1 MDSTD
6 EINKLTRELFRE
18 RALRKALM
26 ELVPYAVV
34 TATADYGLHI
44 ENSRAEQM
52 LSRMSPT
59 TGDSR
64 SYQVVDGAGN
74 PLPLADW
81 PIYRAIKTGEPIY
94 NCVVNVIDTNGS
106 SLYQHV
112 NVVPV
117 LDEQNNVFASLALF
131 LDNEVAEK
139 YRLAD
144 ILQSFQDCVI
154 SLDNTETIMY
164 MNGHAEQLL
173 NLSSADVVGKKLY
186 DVFLGVERSP
196 FMHHYGRAKATGT
209 TVRFDNWSDILGR
222 WMRVA
227 IHPSSDRITVTF
239 NDDTERKN
247 LELQVHRN
255 EQQLYTT
262 LQSIG
267 DAVIVTDNEGRL
279 TLINPV
285 AEQLTGWSA
294 AEAIGAD
301 YHEVFNIIS
310 EVTRTP
316 APHPLD
322 RVLTEGIT
330 MGLANHTL
338 LVSKSG
344 REFPID
350 DSAAAIRNESGDVI
364 GAVLVFRDMTIRRQ
378 NEARALQNQKMESV
392 GKLAGGIAHDFNNL
406 LTAIMGYTELAM
418 EEVSDNVVAQKHLD
432 RALGAAD
439 RAGALTA
446 RLLAFAR
453 QSTISVRHVNLN
465 TVIQDTIDMLRRLIG
480 EHIQLVTNLDP
491 AVTMVLGD
499 STQLTQI
506 LVNLAINARDAM
518 PNGGTI
524 FISTRVMDHP
534 LDADYAAGDS
544 NNRWV
549 ELVVQ
554 DTGPGLSPD
563 AVDHL
568 FEPFYTTK
576 MVGEGTGLG
585 LATCYG
591 LIKQMG
597 GQIRYEQGDK
607 RGATFRVQLPMASET
622 SPTEGTAQVKS
633 PQPGSETIMVVEDEP
648 LVRDLA
654 VRALRARGYRVIDAG
669 NGKEAVERYLQHT
682 GKIAL
687 VVTDMVMPEMGG
699 RDLIATLLRLDP
711 KLRILITTGYNAD
724 GNDSILEGIP
734 TLLKPYLPSDLT
746 AMIRSM
752 LDRSINEA

>member
-247 LELQVHRN
+247 YLSLIEDDANRTLKLLDDLLEWSKVQ
-255 EQQLYTT
+255 
-262 LQSIG
+262 
-267 DAVIVTDNEGRL
+267 
-279 TLINPV
+279 
-285 AEQLTGWSA
+285 TGTMPFHPQRQKLLP
-294 AEAIGAD
+294 IID
-301 YHEVFNIIS
+301 Y
-310 EVTRTP
+310 
-316 APHPLD
+316 
-322 RVLTEGIT
+322 VL
-330 MGLANHTL
+330 
-338 LVSKSG
+338 
-344 REFPID
+344 
-350 DSAAAIRNESGDVI
+350 
-364 GAVLVFRDMTIRRQ
+364 
-378 NEARALQNQKMESV
+378 
-392 GKLAGGIAHDFNNL
+392 
-406 LTAIMGYTELAM
+406 
-418 EEVSDNVVAQKHLD
+418 
-432 RALGAAD
+432 
-439 RAGALTA
+439 
-446 RLLAFAR
+446 
-453 QSTISVRHVNLN
+453 
-465 TVIQDTIDMLRRLIG
+465 
-480 EHIQLVTNLDP
+480 TNLDS
-491 AVTMVLGD
+491 AIYLK
-499 STQLTQI
+499 QLK
-506 LVNLAINARDAM
+506 LSYAIPDDFEIFADTKM
-518 PNGGTI
+518 LTTI
-524 FISTRVMDHP
+524 FQNLISN
-534 LDADYAAGDS
+534 AIKYS
-544 NNRWV
+544 NPHGIITISAYSLNNQS
-549 ELVVQ
+549 EIIIA
-554 DTGPGLSPD
+554 DTGIWMSIETKNKLFLINHQVSTPGTANEKGS
-563 AVDHL
+563 
-568 FEPFYTTK
+568 
-576 MVGEGTGLG
+576 GLG
-585 LATCYG
+585 LILCKDF
-591 LIKQMG
+591 IEKH
-597 GQIRYEQGDK
+597 
-607 RGATFRVQLPMASET
+607 
-622 SPTEGTAQVKS
+622 
-633 PQPGSETIMVVEDEP
+633 
-648 LVRDLA
+648 
-654 VRALRARGYRVIDAG
+654 
-669 NGKEAVERYLQHT
+669 NGKIWVESEL
-682 GKIAL
+682 GKGSKFIFSL
-687 VVTDMVMPEMGG
+687 PNSIST
-699 RDLIATLLRLDP
+699 LTLLQ
-711 KLRILITTGYNAD
+711 IVFIF
-724 GNDSILEGIP
+724 LE
-734 TLLKPYLPSDLT
+734 LNR
-746 AMIRSM
+746 AMWLMWSK
-752 LDRSINEA
+752 